1 VLNKFLS
8 AVMAAFYVALGA
20 ICFLIIPNP
29 IVASCFFAVGI
40 LLVINFHN
48 FLLTRV
54 VPLSVYSKDKD
65 YNALD
70 IFITILGNIAGS
82 GIAGI
87 LISLTR
93 SANAISDKLNTVVNA
108 RLNDNYLSIFIL
120 AILCG
125 MMVAYS
131 CLAVKKHGNN
141 SFAGIF
147 YCWLFISAFV
157 FCGYEHVVAD
167 VFFFVTYSVLFEFKL
182 SLLLILLIVLIGNM
196 IGGFLSGF
204 LEKKRS

>member
-1 VLNKFLS
+1 MLKKFLS
-8 AVMAAFYVALGA
+8 AVMAAFYVSLGA

-48 FLLTRV
+48 YLLTRV
-54 VPLSVYSKDKD
+54 VPLAAYGKEYSVF
-65 YNALD
+65 D
-70 IFITILGNIAGS
+70 ILVTICGNFVGSSIT
-82 GIAGI
+82 GI

-93 SANAISDKLNTVVNA
+93 SSNAISDKLNTVVGA

-120 AILCG
+120 AIFCG

-141 SFAGIF
+141 NFAGIF

-167 VFFFVTYSVLFEFKL
+167 IFFFVTYSILFNFKF
-182 SLLLILLIVLIGNM
+182 SLLFILLIVLIGNI
-196 IGGFLSGF
+196 IGGLIAGF
-204 LEKKRS
+204 LEQKRS